1 MKDKSPVHGQISP
14 IKLQH
19 GVNKTIILGLRL
31 DLGKAT
37 ISENCTRHWLKRLG
51 YELTTVKQGIY
62 VDGHEQPDVVD
73 YHMTFLNTIAEN
85 EHLRNM
91 YDNKDLE
98 IIQPTLNPGT
108 MEWKHVPVHHDKSIF
123 WSNKLQQRV
132 WVKGGR
138 MTLRKKGQGKAIHVL
153 DFITERQNV

>member
-1 MKDKSPVHGQISP
+1 
-14 IKLQH
+14 
-19 GVNKTIILGLRL
+19 
-31 DLGKAT
+31 
-37 ISENCTRHWLKRLG
+37 
-51 YELTTVKQGIY
+51 
-62 VDGHEQPDVVD
+62 
-73 YHMTFLNTIAEN
+73 LNTIAEN

-138 MTLRKKGQGKAIHVL
+138 MPLRKKGQGKAIHVS
-153 DFITERQNV
+153 DFITEEVGRLSLSNEQVFCLHLSCF